1 MTNLENR
8 NNSKKKKT
16 INPNYFFFITI
27 FSFGGALV
35 DWGSAASESLLL
47 GSPLAGIGR
56 VVSIISI
63 LECTFFSL
71 CES

>member
-56 VVSIISI
+56 VVNIISI
-63 LECTFFSL
+63 LEGTFFSL